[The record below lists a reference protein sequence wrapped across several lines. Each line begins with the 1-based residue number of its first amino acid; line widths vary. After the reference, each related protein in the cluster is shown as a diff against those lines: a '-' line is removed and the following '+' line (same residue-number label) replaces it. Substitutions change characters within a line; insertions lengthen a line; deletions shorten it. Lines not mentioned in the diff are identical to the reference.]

1 MPPFFYDNAL
11 SDFVITI
18 SYIFLSIFKIPF
30 LAENACD
37 ILKPE
42 RKEPKEEPP

>member
-1 MPPFFYDNAL
+1 MHRLFFCQKK
-11 SDFVITI
+11 
-18 SYIFLSIFKIPF
+18 SYNFLSIFKTPF